1 MITKRATQR
10 STLTLTRQFFS
21 NSRKSRVNC
30 SRGESASRSK
40 IRNGCS
46 KWPQIAHVW
55 RRKMQPVAWQAR
67 WKNTPAMN
75 VLSETSAA
83 CADPVGEELRRCDE
97 HPELSRFL
105 TQERHPVHLV
115 GVAGSGMSG
124 LAGLLIELGHAV
136 SGSDKATTTE
146 TDRLQ
151 RLGLRFY
158 DQHLPDLANRAEL
171 VVFSS
176 AIKDDNPIL
185 RGARNSGKSL
195 VRRAEALA
203 AIMHAKRGIVIAGMH
218 GKTTTSAM
226 TAHVLREGGLHP
238 SHYVGAEIPLLG
250 TNAHWDWR
258 GEFFVTE
265 GDESDGTLR
274 CFRPEHSLILNIEEE
289 HLDFYADLAAIEKV
303 FEQLIDQTSGT
314 IFYNIDD
321 PNTAR
326 LCAKRNSAVSY
337 GFSENAR
344 YRGINVELRDL
355 GSVFCVCRQGQKLG
369 QATLNV
375 PGEHNVHNA
384 LGVIAL
390 ASELG
395 IPFEKIAAS
404 LRKFEHARRRFEIKY
419 ESDRFL
425 LIDDYAHHPT
435 EIRATLK
442 TARATGRRR
451 VLAMFQ
457 PHRYS
462 RTKAL
467 CREFGSAFDEAD
479 RVVVT
484 DVYPASEPP
493 IPGISGQTIVDE
505 MVKRGHRGA
514 SYQPRFERVH
524 CDIGNALDVGDFVL
538 SLGAG
543 NIHEQLSIL
552 AADLV
557 IAEKLKAV
565 VGEEGDVRLYEPLS
579 KHTTLRVGGPAQ
591 FWVEPRNEKAFAD
604 LIRFCRD
611 ENLPLF
617 AMGRGSNLLVRDGG
631 IRGVVVH
638 PRGGDFDK
646 IQVNSSEITAGA
658 GVKLREI
665 AYAARASNL
674 GGLEWMEGIP
684 GAVGGALRM
693 NAGAMGAQTFEKV
706 VRVRYLDGEG
716 NAHDKNRDELEVHY
730 RHFPLLE
737 QNFAVSATFRGSPAP
752 REQIESRLRESQEK
766 RRTTQPIA
774 KSAGCI
780 FKNPEKCPAGK
791 LVDELG
797 LKNSSIGKA
806 RVSEVHGNFIVND
819 GGATATEM
827 LELIDRIK
835 QTARTKRGIEL
846 ETEVQIV
853 GEPV

>member
-1 MITKRATQR
+1 MNPVSKECSAPADRVPPLDL
-10 STLTLTRQFFS
+10 SHFLTREQH
-21 NSRKSRVNC
+21 R
-30 SRGESASRSK
+30 
-40 IRNGCS
+40 I
-46 KWPQIAHVW
+46 
-55 RRKMQPVAWQAR
+55 
-67 WKNTPAMN
+67 
-75 VLSETSAA
+75 
-83 CADPVGEELRRCDE
+83 
-97 HPELSRFL
+97 
-105 TQERHPVHLV
+105 HLI

-136 SGSDKATTTE
+136 SGSDKATSTE
-146 TDRLQ
+146 TERLQ
-151 RLGLRFY
+151 RLGLRFHE
-158 DQHLPDLANRAEL
+158 QHRAEHAGAADL

-176 AIKDDNPIL
+176 AIKGDNPIL
-185 RGARNSGKSL
+185 VSGRDSGKPV

-203 AIMHAKRGIVIAGMH
+203 AIMSAKRGIVIAGMH

-303 FEQLIDQTSGT
+303 FGQLIDQTSGT
-314 IFYNIDD
+314 VFYNIDD

-355 GSVFCVCRQGQKLG
+355 GSVFCVYRHGQKLG

-425 LIDDYAHHPT
+425 LVDDYAHHPT
-435 EIRATLK
+435 EIRATLR
-442 TARATGRRR
+442 TARATGRKR

-467 CREFGSAFDEAD
+467 RSEFGRAFDDAD
-479 RVVVT
+479 HVVVT

-493 IPGISGQTIVDE
+493 IPGISGHTIVDE
-505 MVKRGHRGA
+505 MVKHGHRAA
-514 SYQPRFERVH
+514 SYQPRFEHVH
-524 CDIGNALDVGDFVL
+524 WGIGNALDVGDLVL

-557 IAEKLKAV
+557 IAEKLKAI

-591 FWVEPRNEKAFAD
+591 FWVEPRNEKSFSD
-604 LIRFCRD
+604 LIRFCRG
-611 ENLPLF
+611 ENLPVF

-638 PRGGDFDK
+638 PCGGDFDK
-646 IQVNSSEITAGA
+646 IEVNNSEITAGA
-658 GVKLREI
+658 GVKLREV
-665 AYAARASNL
+665 AYAARAANL

-684 GAVGGALRM
+684 GVVGGALRM
-693 NAGAMGAQTFEKV
+693 NAGAMGAQTFE
-706 VRVRYLDGEG
+706 RVTRIRYLDAEG
-716 NAHDKNRDELEVHY
+716 NPHAKNRDQLEVFY
-730 RHFPLLE
+730 RRFPLLE
-737 QNFAVSATFRGSPAP
+737 NNFAISATFRAQPAE
-752 REQIESRLRESQEK
+752 RAEIDGRLRESQEK
-766 RRTTQPIA
+766 RRATQPIA

-780 FKNPEKCPAGK
+780 FKNPGSIPAGK

-797 LKNSSIGKA
+797 LKNLRVGNA

-819 GGATATEM
+819 GGATAAEM
-827 LELIDRIK
+827 LQLIDKI
-835 QTARTKRGIEL
+835 QSAARAKRGIEL
-846 ETEVQIV
+846 ETEVEIV
-853 GEPV
+853 GQPG

>member
-1 MITKRATQR
+1 
-10 STLTLTRQFFS
+10 
-21 NSRKSRVNC
+21 
-30 SRGESASRSK
+30 
-40 IRNGCS
+40 
-46 KWPQIAHVW
+46 
-55 RRKMQPVAWQAR
+55 
-67 WKNTPAMN
+67 MN
-75 VLSETSAA
+75 LLSETSAA
-83 CADPVGEELRRCDE
+83 CADPAGEELRRRDAL
-97 HPELSRFL
+97 PELSRFL

-238 SHYVGAEIPLLG
+238 SHYVGAEIPILG
-250 TNAHWDWR
+250 TNAHWDPR
-258 GEFFVTE
+258 SEYFVAE

-274 CFRPEHSLILNIEEE
+274 CFHPEHALILNIEEE
-289 HLDFYADLAAIEKV
+289 HLDFYPDLAAIEKV
-303 FEQLIDQTSGT
+303 FAQLIAQTKGSVL
-314 IFYNIDD
+314 YNADD
-321 PNTAR
+321 PNTTR
-326 LCAKRNSAVSY
+326 LCVKRKGAVSY
-337 GFSENAR
+337 GFSDQAD
-344 YRGINVELRDL
+344 YRGLDIELRHF
-355 GSVFCVCRQGQKLG
+355 GSSFSVYRRGEKLG

-390 ASELG
+390 ASELS
-395 IPFEKIAAS
+395 IPFDKITAS
-404 LRKFEHARRRFEIKY
+404 LPKFEHARRRFEIKY
-419 ESDRFL
+419 ASDRFL
-425 LIDDYAHHPT
+425 LVDDYAHHPT
-435 EIRATLK
+435 EIRATVS
-442 TARATGRRR
+442 TAKSIGRRR
-451 VLAMFQ
+451 LVAMFQ
-457 PHRYS
+457 PHRFS

-467 CREFGSAFDEAD
+467 SRKFGSAFDDTD
-479 RVVVT
+479 RVVIT
-484 DVYPASEPP
+484 DVYAASETP
-493 IPGISGQTIVDE
+493 ISGITGRTIVDE
-505 MVKRGHRGA
+505 IIQHGHRGV
-514 SYQPRFERVH
+514 SYQRRLEWMHR
-524 CDIGNALDVGDFVL
+524 DVGNLLESGDLVL

-557 IAEKLKAV
+557 IAEKLQAI
-565 VGEEGDVRLYEPLS
+565 VGEGDVRLYEPLS

-591 FWVEPRNEKAFAD
+591 FWVEPQSEDAFAH

-611 ENLPLF
+611 EHLPLF
-617 AMGRGSNLLVRDGG
+617 AIGRGSNLLVRDGG

-638 PRGGDFDK
+638 PRGGIFEK
-646 IQVNSSEITAGA
+646 IEIDGSEITAGA
-658 GVKLREI
+658 GVKLRQV
-665 AYAARASNL
+665 AYAARAANL

-684 GAVGGALRM
+684 GEVGGALRM
-693 NAGAMGAQTFEKV
+693 NAGAMGAQTFENV
-706 VRVRYLDGEG
+706 TRIRYLDAEG
-716 NAHDKNRDELEVHY
+716 NPQVKNRDDLEVFY
-730 RHFPLLE
+730 RRFPLLE
-737 QNFAVSATFRGSPAP
+737 KNFAISATFRGQRAE
-752 REQIESRLRESQEK
+752 RAEIDSRLRESQEK
-766 RRTTQPIA
+766 RRTTQPVA

-780 FKNPEKCPAGK
+780 FKNPPSIPAGK

-797 LKNSSIGKA
+797 LKNSRVGNA
-806 RVSEVHGNFIVND
+806 RVSKVHGNFIVND
-819 GGATATEM
+819 GDATSAEI
-827 LELIDRIK
+827 LQLIDNIK
-835 QTARTKRGIEL
+835 SVARKERGIEL
-846 ETEVQIV
+846 ETEVEIV
-853 GEPV
+853 GEP

>member
-1 MITKRATQR
+1 MKPVSEECSAPAD
-10 STLTLTRQFFS
+10 
-21 NSRKSRVNC
+21 RVLAIDLP
-30 SRGESASRSK
+30 R
-40 IRNGCS
+40 
-46 KWPQIAHVW
+46 
-55 RRKMQPVAWQAR
+55 
-67 WKNTPAMN
+67 
-75 VLSETSAA
+75 L
-83 CADPVGEELRRCDE
+83 
-97 HPELSRFL
+97 L
-105 TQERHPVHLV
+105 TQEHHRIHLV

-124 LAGLLIELGHAV
+124 LAALLTELGHTV
-136 SGSDKATTTE
+136 SGSDKANTME

-158 DQHLPDLANRAEL
+158 EQHRPEHACPADL

-176 AIKDDNPIL
+176 AIKSDNPVL
-185 RGARNSGKSL
+185 VTGRDSGKPV

-203 AIMHAKRGIVIAGMH
+203 AIMRAKRGIVVAGMH

-238 SHYVGAEIPLLG
+238 SHYVGAEIPILG
-250 TNAHWDWR
+250 TNAHWDPR
-258 GEFFVTE
+258 GEYFVAE

-274 CFRPEHSLILNIEEE
+274 CFHPEHALILNIEEE
-289 HLDFYADLAAIEKV
+289 HLDFYSDLAAIEEV
-303 FEQLIDQTSGT
+303 FARLIEQTSGT
-314 IFYNIDD
+314 VFYNIDD
-321 PNTAR
+321 ANTAR
-326 LCAKRNSAVSY
+326 LCATRKNAISF
-337 GFSENAR
+337 GFSDAAD
-344 YRGINVELRDL
+344 YRGAEVDL
-355 GSVFCVCRQGQKLG
+355 HSFSSDFCVYFRGQKLG
-369 QATLNV
+369 EAVLNV
-375 PGEHNVHNA
+375 PGPHNVHNA

-390 ASELG
+390 AVELG
-395 IPFEKIAAS
+395 IPFKKIAAS

-419 ESDRFL
+419 ESERFL
-425 LIDDYAHHPT
+425 LVDDYAHHPT

-442 TARATGRRR
+442 TARATGRKR

-462 RTKAL
+462 RTQAL
-467 CREFGSAFDEAD
+467 CTWFGGAFDDAD
-479 RVVVT
+479 RLVVT
-484 DVYPASEPP
+484 DIYPANEPP

-505 MVKRGHRGA
+505 VLKRGHRA
-514 SYQPRFERVH
+514 ATYQPRFERIH
-524 CDIGNALDVGDFVL
+524 CDIGNALDVGDLVL

-543 NIHEQLSIL
+543 NIHEELSIL

-557 IAEKLKAV
+557 IAEKLRAI
-565 VGEEGDVRLYEPLS
+565 VGESGDVRLYEPLS

-591 FWVEPRNEKAFAD
+591 FWVEPQSENAFAA

-617 AMGRGSNLLVRDGG
+617 VMGRGSNLLVRDGG

-646 IQVNSSEITAGA
+646 IEINGSEITAGA
-658 GVKLREI
+658 GVKLREV
-665 AYAARASNL
+665 AYAARAANL

-684 GAVGGALRM
+684 GAVGGGLRM
-693 NAGAMGAQTFEKV
+693 NAGAMRAQTFENV
-706 VRVRYLDGEG
+706 ARVRYLDTEG
-716 NAHDKNRDELEVHY
+716 NPHVKNRDELEVFY
-730 RHFPLLE
+730 RRFPLLE
-737 QNFAVSATFRGSPAP
+737 NNFAISATFHAQPAE
-752 REQIESRLRESQEK
+752 RAKIDERLRESQEK
-766 RRTTQPIA
+766 RRTTQPVA

-780 FKNPEKCPAGK
+780 FKNPDSIPAGK

-797 LKNSSIGKA
+797 LKNLRVGNA

-835 QTARTKRGIEL
+835 QTAKTKRGIEL

-853 GEPV
+853 GEPRS

>member
-1 MITKRATQR
+1 MNLVSEECSALADRAPAFDLERFITR
-10 STLTLTRQFFS
+10 
-21 NSRKSRVNC
+21 
-30 SRGESASRSK
+30 
-40 IRNGCS
+40 
-46 KWPQIAHVW
+46 
-55 RRKMQPVAWQAR
+55 
-67 WKNTPAMN
+67 
-75 VLSETSAA
+75 
-83 CADPVGEELRRCDE
+83 
-97 HPELSRFL
+97 
-105 TQERHPVHLV
+105 ERHRIHLV

-136 SGSDKATTTE
+136 SGSDKVTTTE
-146 TDRLQ
+146 TERLQ
-151 RLGLRFY
+151 RLGLHSYEGHRAEQV
-158 DQHLPDLANRAEL
+158 DAAEL

-176 AIKDDNPIL
+176 AIKSDNPIL
-185 RGARNSGKSL
+185 VAGRDSGKPV

-203 AIMHAKRGIVIAGMH
+203 AIMRAKRGVVIAGMH

-238 SHYVGAEIPLLG
+238 SHYVGAEIQILG
-250 TNAHWDWR
+250 TNAHWDER
-258 GEFFVTE
+258 GEYFVAE

-274 CFRPEHSLILNIEEE
+274 CFHPEHSLILNIEQE
-289 HLDFYADLAAIEKV
+289 HLDFYADLAAIEEV
-303 FEQLIDQTSGT
+303 FAHLIDQTTGT
-314 IFYNIDD
+314 VFYNVDD
-321 PNTAR
+321 PNTVT
-326 LCAKRNSAVSY
+326 LCAKRRGAISY
-337 GFSENAR
+337 GFSEQAH
-344 YRGINVELRDL
+344 YRGVDVDLRNFA
-355 GSVFCVCRQGQKLG
+355 SVFCVYRSGEKLG
-369 QATLNV
+369 EAILNV

-425 LIDDYAHHPT
+425 LVDDYAHHPT
-435 EIRATLK
+435 EIRATLR
-442 TARATGRRR
+442 TARATGRKR

-467 CREFGSAFDEAD
+467 CSEFGRAFDEAD
-479 RVVVT
+479 HVVVT
-484 DVYPASEPP
+484 DIYPASEPP

-505 MVKRGHRGA
+505 MVKHGHRAA
-514 SYQPRFERVH
+514 SYQPRFERAH
-524 CDIGNALDVGDFVL
+524 CDLGSALDVGDLVL
-538 SLGAG
+538 TLGAG

-557 IAEKLKAV
+557 IAEKLKAI
-565 VGEEGDVRLYEPLS
+565 VGKEGDVRLYEPLS

-591 FWVEPRNEKAFAD
+591 FWVEPRNEKAFSD

-611 ENLPLF
+611 ENQPLF
-617 AMGRGSNLLVRDGG
+617 VLGRGSNLLVRDGG

-646 IQVNSSEITAGA
+646 IEVDGSEITAGA

-665 AYAARASNL
+665 AYAARAANL

-684 GAVGGALRM
+684 GVVGGALRM
-693 NAGAMGAQTFEKV
+693 NAGAMGAQTFENV
-706 VRVRYLDGEG
+706 TRVRYLDADS
-716 NAHDKNRDELEVHY
+716 NPHVKNRDELEVFY
-730 RHFPLLE
+730 RRFPLLE
-737 QNFAVSATFRGSPAP
+737 NNFAISATFRAHPAE
-752 REQIESRLRESQEK
+752 REEIDGRLRESQEK
-766 RRTTQPIA
+766 RRATQPIA

-780 FKNPEKCPAGK
+780 FKNPNSIPAGK

-797 LKNSSIGKA
+797 LKNSRVGNA

-819 GGATATEM
+819 GGATAAEM
-827 LELIDRIK
+827 LQLIGKI
-835 QTARTKRGIEL
+835 QNEARAKRGIEL

-853 GEPV
+853 GEPG